1 MKTQEKG
8 IIIKNSHSSTGR
20 KNKLIF
26 DVWISLKPQTPFFVK
41 IISQT
46 IKKVAVINTDGK
58 RYLNFEAYLNLL
70 SHEAS
75 RGKEIVKRSN

>member
-1 MKTQEKG
+1 
-8 IIIKNSHSSTGR
+8 
-20 KNKLIF
+20 
-26 DVWISLKPQTPFFVK
+26 VK

-46 IKKVAVINTDGK
+46 IKKVAVINIDGK

-70 SHEAS
+70 SHEAR